1 MVDGYGSL
9 TPELQLDALAS
20 LGIYPMTGLCALN
33 SYENRVSVFTDENNL
48 RFVVKF
54 YRPQRWSDEQ
64 LQEEHDLCHSLKKH
78 HCAISAPIMRDG
90 QSIFHFAGFRFAL
103 FESLSA
109 RTMDID
115 NIDFLY
121 DLGSVIGTMH
131 NISSQTVLK
140 KRVKLDVQTMV
151 TSPLTS
157 IKKCAFIPKT
167 IKERL
172 FQLIDDV
179 ALQAGAILENNPYHD
194 ISLHGDCHP
203 SNILNVDG
211 DPYLVDF
218 DDCKTGPAIQDLWM
232 FLNGTREEKQL
243 QLNMLLD
250 GYQEQFEFNMKELT
264 LIEALRSLRIINYVT
279 WIAFRWYDPAFKQAF
294 PWFSTDQYWKDLLQ
308 SLTQQIINMKASE
321 LSIYSGYNQ

>member
-1 MVDGYGSL
+1 MIDGYGSL

-20 LGIYPMTGLCALN
+20 LGIYPATGLCALN
-33 SYENRVSVFTDENNL
+33 SYENRVSVFTDEDNL

-54 YRPQRWSDEQ
+54 YRPQHWSDEQ
-64 LQEEHDLCHSLKKH
+64 LQEEHDLCHRLKKH
-78 HCAISAPIMRDG
+78 NCAISAPIIREG
-90 QSIFHFAGFRFAL
+90 KSIFHFGGFRFAL

-121 DLGSVIGTMH
+121 DLGGAIGAVH

-140 KRVKLDVQTMV
+140 TRVKLDVQTMV
-151 TSPLTS
+151 TSPLIS
-157 IKKCAFIPKT
+157 LKKCELIPRPIKK
-167 IKERL
+167 RL

-179 ALQAGAILENNPYHD
+179 ALQAGDILKNNPYHD

-211 DPYLVDF
+211 IPYLVDF

-232 FLNGTREEKQL
+232 FLNGTTQEKQL
-243 QLNMLLD
+243 QLNLLLD
-250 GYQEQFEFNMKELT
+250 GYQEQFEFNIKELT
-264 LIEALRSLRIINYVT
+264 LIEALRSLRIINYVA
-279 WIAFRWYDPAFKQAF
+279 WIAFRWYDRAFEQAF
-294 PWFSTDQYWKDLLQ
+294 PWFATEQYWRDLLQ
-308 SLTQQIINMKASE
+308 SLTQQLINMNAP
-321 LSIYSGYNQ
+321 IYSGGNQ